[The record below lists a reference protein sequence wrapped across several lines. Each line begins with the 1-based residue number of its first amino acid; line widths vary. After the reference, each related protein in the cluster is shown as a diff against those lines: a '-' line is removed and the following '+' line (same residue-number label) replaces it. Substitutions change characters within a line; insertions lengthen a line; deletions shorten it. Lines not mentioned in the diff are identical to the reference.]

1 MANKEELIDYV
12 FKPLIKYD
20 INSFETTKNNGTV
33 LYC

>member
-1 MANKEELIDYV
+1 MAYKEELIDYV

-20 INSFETTKNNGTV
+20 SNSFETTKNIGTV